1 MFPSIAA
8 DFRGIWRVESAM
20 RHLKASTEFR
30 SVETMRAG
38 IARPG
43 TAIALTLLIIL
54 AAVSLAGLLVWQNYQ
69 VALAAGETKAQ
80 SSADIVAAHM
90 EWMIEAS
97 DQALRRIDTALGE
110 GPIGTSPDA
119 VEDISQA
126 VGDLP
131 KGFQYSVYDASGAL
145 RLSNV
150 SKAGGVK
157 VDDRDYFKEV
167 KAGAPVAISPRVIE
181 RLSKQAVFIIARR
194 IERQGMF
201 RGMATI
207 AIPVK
212 KMGEFWASIGLGPHS
227 TVSIIRTD
235 GWVVARYPDLGQ
247 SVNVSKTV
255 LLQSLKK
262 SPKGTYYSA
271 VSPADGLSRI
281 VGYHKIVHWPL
292 IATSGIAMN
301 EALRLFWQSLELQLA
316 FGLPLLILLVGF
328 AIWIAWLLHA
338 YAARNLE
345 LEAAV
350 ERNHF
355 LFREIHHRVK
365 NNFQAV
371 SSLIRLQ
378 PLPEE
383 VRIDMASRISAMVA
397 VHEHIYQSDQFDRVE
412 LAPYVERLI
421 AEIARS
427 YPHQVGVDMR
437 LTPITVD
444 RDMVLPLG
452 MVINE
457 VVSNAFKY
465 AFAEDGKGHLV
476 IELTENGGEAT
487 LRISDDGPGMDAEGK
502 KGMGSKLIA
511 GFVGQMGGRYRFESG
526 DGVTFTLVFPLLS
539 SEERSA
545 HGALD
550 AA

>member
-1 MFPSIAA
+1 
-8 DFRGIWRVESAM
+8 
-20 RHLKASTEFR
+20 
-30 SVETMRAG
+30 
-38 IARPG
+38 
-43 TAIALTLLIIL
+43 LTLLIIL
-54 AAVSLAGLLVWQNYQ
+54 AALCLAGLLVWQNYQ
-69 VALAAGETKAQ
+69 LALTAGETKAQ

-90 EWMIEAS
+90 EWMTEAS

-131 KGFQYSVYDASGAL
+131 EGFQYSVYDSGGNL
-145 RLSNV
+145 RMS
-150 SKAGGVK
+150 SFSHAGSIK

-167 KAGAPVAISPRVIE
+167 KAGAPLAISPRLVE
-181 RLSKQAVFIIARR
+181 RLSDQSVFVMARR
-194 IERQGMF
+194 IERKGVF
-201 RGMATI
+201 VGAATI
-207 AIPVK
+207 AIPAK
-212 KMGEFWASIGLGPHS
+212 KMDEFWASIGLGPRS
-227 TVSIIRTD
+227 TVSIVRND
-235 GWVVARYPDLGQ
+235 GWVVARHPDIHKSLNIG
-247 SVNVSKTV
+247 KGG
-255 LLQSLKK
+255 LLDLLSK

-281 VGYHKIVHWPL
+281 VGFRKIAHWPL
-292 IATSGIAMN
+292 IATSGIEMN
-301 EALRLFWQSLELQLA
+301 EALQLFWQTLELQLA
-316 FGLPLLILLVGF
+316 FGLPLLVLLVGF

-338 YAARNLE
+338 YAARNLD
-345 LEAAV
+345 LEMAV

-365 NNFQAV
+365 NNLQAV

-378 PLPEE
+378 PLPEA
-383 VRIDMASRISAMVA
+383 VRSDMARRISAMVA

-412 LAPYVERLI
+412 LAPYIERLI

-427 YPHQVGVDMR
+427 YHHEVDVDMR
-437 LTPITVD
+437 LTPVTVD
-444 RDMVLPLG
+444 RDMVLPIG
-452 MVINE
+452 MIINE

-465 AFAEDGKGHLV
+465 AFTENAEGRLIV
-476 IELTENGGEAT
+476 ELAENGGEAT
-487 LRISDDGPGMDAEGK
+487 LKIRDNGPGMDVEGK

-511 GFVGQMGGRYRFESG
+511 GFVGQIGGRYHFESG

-539 SEERSA
+539 NEARNV
-545 HGALD
+545 HGALN